1 MSTSPKT
8 RRQWLIEHGPATL
21 QALRSCILK
30 QCYTLGQQ
38 DTAQCLTALDYAAN
52 YLPTLQ
58 TAKPSALT
66 ASALA
71 PRADLDCLHHLHR
84 AASILHHVPALTA
97 IKPLL

>member
-1 MSTSPKT
+1 MSTPQT

-21 QALRSCILK
+21 QELRRSMLT
-30 QCYTLGQQ
+30 QCYTLSRQ
-38 DTAQCLTALDYAAN
+38 DTSQCLTALDYAAN

-58 TAKPSALT
+58 TAKPSALS

-84 AASILHHVPALTA
+84 AATILHHVPALTD

>member
-1 MSTSPKT
+1 MSTPQT
-8 RRQWLIEHGPATL
+8 RRRWLIEHGPATL
-21 QALRSCILK
+21 QALRSSMLT
-30 QCYTLGQQ
+30 QCYTLTRQ

-52 YLPTLQ
+52 YIPTLQ

-84 AASILHHVPALTA
+84 AATILHHVPALTD